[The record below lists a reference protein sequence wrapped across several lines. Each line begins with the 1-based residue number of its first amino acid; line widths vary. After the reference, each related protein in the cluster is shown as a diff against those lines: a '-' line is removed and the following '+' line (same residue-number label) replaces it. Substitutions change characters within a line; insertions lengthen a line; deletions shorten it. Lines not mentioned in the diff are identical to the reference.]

1 MIVLGVMPRLRRKTP
16 HEPVHAIPAPIE
28 RGAAR
33 LPRAGRNAPT
43 SIRALAIALNDGRPR
58 PKPFD
63 AGLPAFEETVPPPAV
78 APLRE
83 RVASREG
90 RVELL
95 VFRVGRELFAFELR
109 AVEEA
114 VEGVD
119 VRPIPDAP
127 PSMLGIFALR
137 DRTLPL
143 YVLARVLNLPQTGNG
158 AMTLVLRPSQAR
170 IALTVDVVDDVFD
183 SSLDGVHP
191 VPASD
196 AEGVLG
202 VVWRGADL
210 VTLLDAD
217 DIVAACLAAAPPDL
231 A

>member
-58 PKPFD
+58 PKTFD
-63 AGLPAFEETVPPPAV
+63 AGLPAFEEAAPPAPV

-109 AVEEA
+109 AIEEA

-143 YVLARVLNLPQTGNG
+143 YVLARVLDLAHTGNG
-158 AMTLVLRPSQAR
+158 AMTLVLRPSQTR
-170 IALTVDVVDDVFD
+170 IALAVDVVDDVFD

-191 VPASD
+191 APASD
-196 AEGVLG
+196 GEGVLG

-217 DIVAACLAAAPPDL
+217 VVVAACLAAAPPDL
-231 A
+231 T